1 MRKRVISMVLTLSVI
16 FSLFNPGITTYA
28 DNLSDRVDSGELEK
42 VEREEVPETEIETVT
57 SNDVGV
63 E

>member
-28 DNLSDRVDSGELEK
+28 DNLSDRVDSG
-42 VEREEVPETEIETVT
+42 
-57 SNDVGV
+57 
-63 E
+63 

>member
-1 MRKRVISMVLTLSVI
+1 MVLTLSVI

-63 E
+63 K

>member
-63 E
+63 K